1 MSFAQIFSLAS
12 TTALIGWFCLIFLPR
27 YALVTRALR
36 YGLIG
41 GLSTLYAALI
51 MLFFFRIEGG
61 GFNSITE
68 VRALFL
74 SDAGLLAGW
83 IHYLA
88 FDLFVGMWI
97 GQEADRA
104 GVNRLLQAPI
114 LLATFMFGPIGLL
127 LFLAMRLFQSP
138 SSLRAGA

>member
-1 MSFAQIFSLAS
+1 MSFAQLFSLAS
-12 TTALIGWFCLIFLPR
+12 TAALFGWACLILLPR
-27 YALVTRALR
+27 HPLITGGLR

-41 GLSTLYAALI
+41 GLSTGYTVLI

-61 GFNSITE
+61 GFGSIGE

-97 GQEADRA
+97 ASEADRT
-104 GVNRLLQAPI
+104 GMSRILQAP
-114 LLATFMFGPIGLL
+114 LLVATFMFGPIGLL
-127 LFLAMRLFQSP
+127 LFLVCRAIQPRLLF
-138 SSLRAGA
+138 RTGE